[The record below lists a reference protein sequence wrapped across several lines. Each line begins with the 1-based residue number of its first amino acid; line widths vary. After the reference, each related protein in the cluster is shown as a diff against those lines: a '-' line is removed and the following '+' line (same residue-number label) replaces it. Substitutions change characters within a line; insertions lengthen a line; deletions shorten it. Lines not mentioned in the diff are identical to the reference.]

1 MGEKEIWP
9 PSIYRRLKNKET
21 EKDEVRK
28 GYVPV
33 LVGKGAILEKIF
45 IPTKLL
51 MHPDIVALLKNSAE
65 EFGYQQHGLLKIPY
79 DSESFKLLVK
89 NISKRK

>member
-9 PSIYRRLKNKET
+9 PSMYRRLKNEEKE
-21 EKDEVRK
+21 KYEVRK

-51 MHPDIVALLKNSAE
+51 MHPDIVALLKNSAD

>member
-1 MGEKEIWP
+1 MGEKEMWS
-9 PSIYRRLKNKET
+9 PSIYRRLKNKKA

-33 LVGKGAILEKIF
+33 LVGMGAILEKIF

-65 EFGYQQHGLLKIPY
+65 EFGYKQHGLLRIPY
-79 DSESFKLLVK
+79 ASESFKLLVK